1 MDVSSLESAPIAPGG
16 SQSDTDAAVGSSH
29 DAQTKTRDR
38 AEKQQGIADADSS
51 SGQSFNVTATSLF
64 VGGTASSGLPSD
76 VSVTLQVKHDPDE
89 IVAVYRDP
97 ATGRIIS
104 QVPTGVLVRLSE
116 FFDQQAGGLVD
127 WNA

>member
-1 MDVSSLESAPIAPGG
+1 MDVSSLETAPTAPGA
-16 SQSDTDAAVGSSH
+16 SQSDTDSTLPSSH
-29 DAQTKTRDR
+29 DAHAKSKDNAT
-38 AEKQQGIADADSS
+38 KQQGAAEADTS
-51 SGQSFNVTATSLF
+51 SGQSFNATATAIFIGAQATS
-64 VGGTASSGLPSD
+64 GGPSD
-76 VSVTLQVKHDPDE
+76 VSITLQVKHDPDE

>member
-1 MDVSSLESAPIAPGG
+1 MDVSSLETAPTPPGAA
-16 SQSDTDAAVGSSH
+16 QSDTDSALPSH
-29 DAQTKTRDR
+29 DAHTKAKDSVEKALASDAQTSTS
-38 AEKQQGIADADSS
+38 QP
-51 SGQSFNVTATSLF
+51 FHLTATALF
-64 VGGTASSGLPSD
+64 VGGNAASATSSD

-104 QVPTGVLVRLSE
+104 QVPTGILVRLSE

>member
-1 MDVSSLESAPIAPGG
+1 MDVSSLETAPAPPGAPSA
-16 SQSDTDAAVGSSH
+16 DTDSAASSH
-29 DAQTKTRDR
+29 DAQAKKDH
-38 AEKQQGIADADSS
+38 ADKQTAPSDDASS
-51 SGQSFNVTATSLF
+51 SKSQPFNVTATSLF
-64 VGGTASSGLPSD
+64 VGGHGVGGPSD